1 MEGIAVVGWGFSFH
15 IRAWFEGGEICVLG
29 RGGWCNGMGMDEREG
44 GKEVLG
50 EGTVW
55 VDGER

>member
-44 GKEVLG
+44 GVG
-50 EGTVW
+50 
-55 VDGER
+55 